1 MGDDVMSD
9 ENVTLLP
16 PPKGGGASSPT
27 DSQLEALVGVATQ
40 FLGNQHKVQME
51 QAALERE
58 RMAAG
63 KWAFKLRFWL
73 IVGITF
79 TVFAMAAGLIFAKD
93 KVDAGMTMLSHVA
106 ALFAGLVG
114 GIGLEKS
121 KKG

>member
-1 MGDDVMSD
+1 MEEDT
-9 ENVTLLP
+9 VTVLSR
-16 PPKGGGASSPT
+16 KDA
-27 DSQLEALVGVATQ
+27 QVEALVEVGMQ
-40 FLGNQHKVQME
+40 YLGNQHKLQME
-51 QAALERE
+51 QVALERE
-58 RMAAG
+58 RMANG

-73 IVGITF
+73 IAGITV
-79 TVFAMAAGLIFAKD
+79 TVFAMSAGLIFTKD